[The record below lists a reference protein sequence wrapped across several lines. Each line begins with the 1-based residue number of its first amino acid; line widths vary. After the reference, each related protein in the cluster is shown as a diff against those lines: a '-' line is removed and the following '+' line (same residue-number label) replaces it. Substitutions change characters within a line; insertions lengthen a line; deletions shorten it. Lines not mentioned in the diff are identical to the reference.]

1 MMDDKK
7 QTSGLS
13 LEAVTDWW
21 ESEITDIAPGSI
33 RVRGYRIEELIGRV
47 GFPSMIWLVLRGELP
62 TQRQADLFG
71 AVLVAGVDHGP
82 QAPSNSIARMA
93 ITCGI
98 GINGA
103 IASGVNALGDVHGG
117 AGQQCMELLGDI
129 HRRHTGGMDLSAAVT
144 AALDAFR
151 AKHGRFIPGFG
162 HRFHPVDPR
171 SARLAELIRS
181 AARQGVVTGKYL
193 SVGDAVQQSLSH
205 GKPASLPMNVDG
217 ITAVLLLELGFAPE
231 MGRGIF
237 VLSRSVGICA
247 HAFEQS
253 QRGER
258 IKGPTPPE
266 FGFRYT
272 GVPPRNLPDD
282 KDLPR

>member
-1 MMDDKK
+1 
-7 QTSGLS
+7 
-13 LEAVTDWW
+13 
-21 ESEITDIAPGSI
+21 
-33 RVRGYRIEELIGRV
+33 
-47 GFPSMIWLVLRGELP
+47 
-62 TQRQADLFG
+62 
-71 AVLVAGVDHGP
+71 
-82 QAPSNSIARMA
+82 
-93 ITCGI
+93 
-98 GINGA
+98 
-103 IASGVNALGDVHGG
+103 
-117 AGQQCMELLGDI
+117 
-129 HRRHTGGMDLSAAVT
+129 VT
-144 AALDAFR
+144 AGLDVFR

-181 AARQGVVTGKYL
+181 AARDGVVTGKYL

-237 VLSRSVGICA
+237 ILSRSVGICA